1 MLKGTTK
8 TGFEFAVEDK
18 ALNDMELL
26 EDLSAMS
33 GGDASKLPA
42 VCTRILGHEQKKRL
56 YEHVRTDGVVP
67 IDKVSLEIT
76 EILQSGN
83 QGKN

>member
-8 TGFEFAVEDK
+8 SGFAFAVNE
-18 ALNDMELL
+18 AVINDMELL
-26 EDLSAMS
+26 ELMAEMDKGHAEN
-33 GGDASKLPA
+33 LPE
-42 VCTRILGHEQKKRL
+42 VCRRILGQEQKARL

-76 EILQSGN
+76 EILQSGG